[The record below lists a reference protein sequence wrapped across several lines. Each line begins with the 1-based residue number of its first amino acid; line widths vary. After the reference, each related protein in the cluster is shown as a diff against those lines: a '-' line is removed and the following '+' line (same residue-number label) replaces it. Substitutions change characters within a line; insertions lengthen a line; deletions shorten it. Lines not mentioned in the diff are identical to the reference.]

1 VPHQPSAAVPTTS
14 SENPTKLAAATPTLA
29 PAPKPACLATQLFL
43 AIPAPMPTATSA
55 QHTWNA
61 NQPMTR
67 AAHHALVLKHFVRY
81 RFRFNLRFIIF
92 FFTPHLDIMNNLGL
106 SSNGNPFQLVPPT
119 QQNNLIRNY
128 KSQTRPMGSSL
139 NSNLK
144 LKNND
149 PLKAFLD
156 GDVQGLQNS
165 LQQNRVIAQPEAPSQ
180 EITELKQLLE
190 QMKASKNPPVEE
202 KPVEEASP
210 QEARNRQFMNSIQ
223 QNIQQESTPL
233 PNIAT
238 GKSNEWTKIFQ
249 NVCLT
254 RLQKNFVALKSA
266 IQKISVFQNTSLC
279 FINQDQ
285 MKRLVQHVKS
295 TQDRPSYPVMSLRMY
310 LTRYTENP
318 FSLKD
323 ADELEKLVQTVE
335 LFGPPEHVLINL
347 GSQEIKM
354 LMKDK
359 PAKYWPYG
367 DEGITWVN

>member
-1 VPHQPSAAVPTTS
+1 
-14 SENPTKLAAATPTLA
+14 
-29 PAPKPACLATQLFL
+29 
-43 AIPAPMPTATSA
+43 
-55 QHTWNA
+55 
-61 NQPMTR
+61 
-67 AAHHALVLKHFVRY
+67 
-81 RFRFNLRFIIF
+81 
-92 FFTPHLDIMNNLGL
+92 MNNLGL

-128 KSQTRPMGSSL
+128 KSQTLPTGNSL
-139 NSNLK
+139 NNNLK
-144 LKNND
+144 LKKND

-156 GDVQGLQNS
+156 DDIQGLQKS
-165 LQQNRVIAQPEAPSQ
+165 LQQNRVIAQAEAPSQ

-190 QMKASKNPPVEE
+190 QMKASKKPPTEEKAVEE
-202 KPVEEASP
+202 NSS
-210 QEARNRQFMNSIQ
+210 QETRNRQFMDRIH
-223 QNIQQESTPL
+223 QNIKQDSTPL
-233 PNIAT
+233 PSIAT

-249 NVCLT
+249 NICLS

-266 IQKISVFQNTSLC
+266 IQKINVFQNTNLC

-285 MKRLVQHVKS
+285 MKRLVHQLKS
-295 TQDRPSYPVMSLRMY
+295 TQDIPPYPVMSLRMY

-323 ADELEKLVQTVE
+323 ADELEKLVQNVE